1 MPAMRTTAR
10 PATTRCTVVL
20 LAWVGILAAIT
31 TIAQRYGFSD
41 LAVDRSAIVHAL
53 DGAGVYSYRSPLTHL
68 GTALPPPALL
78 LVSPAVFLPLPLAGW
93 LTALAG
99 VAALGLALVA
109 LVGPVARRYGRRPW
123 PVVLAAGALALT
135 VEPVR
140 AALGLGSLDLLA
152 FGLV

>member
-1 MPAMRTTAR
+1 MPAMRTAAR
-10 PATTRCTVVL
+10 PATARFVVVL

-31 TIAQRYGFSD
+31 TIAQRYGFSG
-41 LAVDRSAIVHAL
+41 LAIDRAAISHGLAGDGLYAYRSAA
-53 DGAGVYSYRSPLTHL
+53 THL
-68 GTALPPPALL
+68 GTALPPPALV
-78 LVSPAVFLPLPLAGW
+78 LVSPAVLLPLPVAGW

-99 VAALGLALVA
+99 VAALGLAMIA